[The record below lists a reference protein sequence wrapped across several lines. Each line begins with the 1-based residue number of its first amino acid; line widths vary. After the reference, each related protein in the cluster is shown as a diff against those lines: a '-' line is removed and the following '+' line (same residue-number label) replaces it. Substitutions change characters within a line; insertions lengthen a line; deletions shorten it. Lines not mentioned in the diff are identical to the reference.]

1 MTLGAFAVVQ
11 VFARRD
17 ERFTRLEDFRGIG
30 YRHPLLSVSLT
41 IFLLSLIGIPPTAGF
56 YGKLFLFSA
65 AVEADLV
72 ALVILAVLASARGTL
87 LLPAAHRPDVHE
99 GGILAAGARSRTSG
113 GTDRDTTNGR
123 RHPLPGGLS
132 GAGSLDCRGGGRIV
146 KQAKAKLEKEIRKL
160 ERELREEL
168 PAALKKALQLGDLR
182 ENAEYQTAKE
192 RQSYVQGPDSP
203 QLQQRL
209 AKLSL
214 INLSKIPTDRI
225 SYGSTVVLFD
235 LDTEAEVTYRLVT
248 SEESDVKAGL
258 ISTTSP
264 IGRSLMNRE
273 EGDEVQIRTPGGTKH
288 YEIVALTT
296 IHDE

>member
-1 MTLGAFAVVQ
+1 M
-11 VFARRD
+11 
-17 ERFTRLEDFRGIG
+17 
-30 YRHPLLSVSLT
+30 
-41 IFLLSLIGIPPTAGF
+41 
-56 YGKLFLFSA
+56 
-65 AVEADLV
+65 
-72 ALVILAVLASARGTL
+72 
-87 LLPAAHRPDVHE
+87 
-99 GGILAAGARSRTSG
+99 
-113 GTDRDTTNGR
+113 
-123 RHPLPGGLS
+123 
-132 GAGSLDCRGGGRIV
+132 

-192 RQSYVQGPDSP
+192 RQSYVQAHLAN
-203 QLQQRL
+203 LQQRL
-209 AKLSL
+209 ANLSL

-225 SYGSTVVLFD
+225 SYGSTVLLFD
-235 LDTEAEVTYRLVT
+235 LDTETEVTYRLVT
-248 SEESDVKAGL
+248 SEESDAKAGL

-288 YEIVALTT
+288 YEIVDLTT